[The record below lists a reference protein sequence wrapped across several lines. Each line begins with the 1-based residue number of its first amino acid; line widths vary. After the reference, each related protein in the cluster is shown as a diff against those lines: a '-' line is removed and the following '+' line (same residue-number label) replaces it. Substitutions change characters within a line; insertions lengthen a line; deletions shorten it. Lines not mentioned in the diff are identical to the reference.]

1 MEMVSKAHSVCPHF
15 CPCMALIHAIRHAD
29 RLAIALRSLAVAA
42 FAVYVQKC
50 VHSLVSKAH
59 SVCPHFC
66 PCMAHYLHAKCD
78 DAKICAA
85 AEKRKKKIRKK

>member
-29 RLAIALRSLAVAA
+29 RLTNTSCLLAVAA

-50 VHSLVSKAH
+50 VHPLVSKAH
-59 SVCPHFC
+59 SVWPHFC
-66 PCMAHYLHAKCD
+66 PCMAHCLHAKCD